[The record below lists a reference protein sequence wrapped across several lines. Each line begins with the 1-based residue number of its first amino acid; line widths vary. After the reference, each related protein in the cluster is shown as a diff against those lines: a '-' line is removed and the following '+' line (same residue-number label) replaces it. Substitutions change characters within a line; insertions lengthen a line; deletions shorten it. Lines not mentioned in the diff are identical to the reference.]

1 MTPRALAHHRERQ
14 WQRLQPFIVRTPALA
29 MHQGKPLP
37 QFPIINA
44 SELRADYGAW
54 NSCGKSDAELR
65 CLADGAEA
73 GVSLEGELSAGWS
86 TGSGGG
92 QRGLYLANVAERA
105 DYIGQSLARLLPA
118 RALLKRQ
125 RLALHL
131 RASNALYS
139 DVSTKRFAFTHIPLE
154 DSQTETIRK
163 LEDFAP
169 TILIAPPHR
178 LLALARSGLSLPSMN
193 YLFCGSEP
201 ISECEREPIDNGL
214 GLRPRS
220 IYQATEG
227 FIAAECQYGR
237 LHLNEHSMEMELEP
251 VLGTNGYRPI
261 FTDLRRKSQPIVRLR
276 GDDFIELAADQSPCR
291 CGYGGRVI
299 EPPQGRVTDLWR
311 FDECVVTPSQVVE
324 AVEAQHPHSG
334 EWQAVARA
342 SEVILRIASDFG
354 EARACGTASRLQRL
368 TQRPT
373 RIVPDLTAWAGPKRR
388 KVVWAD
394 G

>member
-1 MTPRALAHHRERQ
+1 MTPGALARYRERQ
-14 WQRLQPFIVRTPALA
+14 WQRLQPALARTPALVQY
-29 MHQGKPLP
+29 QGKPLAE
-37 QFPIINA
+37 FPIVNTA
-44 SELRADYGAW
+44 ELRANYSAW
-54 NSCGKSDAELR
+54 NSCGKSDSELR
-65 CLADGAEA
+65 RLADSAEA
-73 GVSLEGELSAGWS
+73 GVPSQGDLSAGWS

-92 QRGLYLANVAERA
+92 QRGLFLANEAERA

-131 RASNALYS
+131 RASNSLYS
-139 DVSTKRFAFTHIPLE
+139 DVKTGRFAFTHIPLE
-154 DSQTETIRK
+154 GTQAETIRA

-178 LLALARSGLSLPSMN
+178 LLELARSGLSLPPLT

-201 ISECEREPIDNGL
+201 ISESEKDAIEQGL

-227 FIAAECQYGR
+227 FIAAECEHGR
-237 LHLNEHSMEMELEP
+237 LHLNEHAIEVELEP
-251 VLGTNGYRPI
+251 VRGATGYRPI
-261 FTDLRRKSQPIVRLR
+261 FTDLRRQSQPLVRLR
-276 GDDFIELAADQSPCR
+276 GDDFLELAADQSPCP

-299 EPPQGRVTDLWR
+299 KPPQGRVADLWR
-311 FDECVVTPSQVVE
+311 FDERVVTPSQVVE
-324 AVEAQHPHSG
+324 VVEAQRVYSG
-334 EWQAVARA
+334 EWQAVAKAR
-342 SEVILRIASDFG
+342 EVVLRIAPSFG
-354 EARACGTASRLQRL
+354 EAQARDAAARLQDL
-368 TQRPT
+368 AQRPT
-373 RIVPDLTAWAGPKRR
+373 QIASDLSAWTGSKRR